1 MKVAVANVGIA
12 IAANPTILAPRG
24 VLEQPWPAASAWP
37 HLGVIPEPFPK
48 VCPRS
53 LGFPARRCRPKTD

>member
-1 MKVAVANVGIA
+1 MKVAVANAG

-24 VLEQPWPAASAWP
+24 VLEQRRPAASAWP

-48 VCPRS
+48 GLPPGVWGP
-53 LGFPARRCRPKTD
+53 PDTNTRR